1 MKQHMDVLSV
11 LPDVEEQLE
20 IAKPPVG
27 RLISITVQMSAQQAI
42 LPEVI
47 RVYKVFAAASR
58 NLAVLFVILRLDG
71 GFGGG
76 DAEEVVTRH
85 DCDCKEHHHGENVCE
100 HECNLR
106 RAV

>member
-1 MKQHMDVLSV
+1 MRRKLEFLFPSSVEGGNEGSGYRPDTEERIPLSIAV
-11 LPDVEEQLE
+11 WKSAAEE
-20 IAKPPVG
+20 
-27 RLISITVQMSAQQAI
+27 
-42 LPEVI
+42 
-47 RVYKVFAAASR
+47 
-58 NLAVLFVILRLDG
+58 
-71 GFGGG
+71 FGGG

>member
-47 RVYKVFAAASR
+47 
-58 NLAVLFVILRLDG
+58 
-71 GFGGG
+71 
-76 DAEEVVTRH
+76 
-85 DCDCKEHHHGENVCE
+85 
-100 HECNLR
+100 
-106 RAV
+106 